1 MAAFFSLMIFE
12 QLGYFTNKSK
22 TAGVIRDKTA
32 IIIAPSNEI
41 IKSKSG
47 VAAATI
53 TEIKNKLIKQ
63 NSKMWGESSI

>member
-1 MAAFFSLMIFE
+1 MMAAFFNLMRFE

-22 TAGVIRDKTA
+22 TAGVIKDKTA
-32 IIIAPSNEI
+32 MIITPSNEI

-47 VAAATI
+47 VAAATR

-63 NSKMWGESSI
+63 NSKMWGES